1 MIIYVHVRITFYK
14 TIKKTPAVPGVPDP
28 FTNLSFISLFSHFRW
43 SLLSSVTS
51 DQPETQTHINLIQK
65 ILHVSSLSTFC
76 DILHESVSI
85 GSIFEVRPE
94 I

>member
-65 ILHVSSLSTFC
+65 ILHMFHHFQHFVIFC
-76 DILHESVSI
+76 MNLFQLDQYLK
-85 GSIFEVRPE
+85 
-94 I
+94 